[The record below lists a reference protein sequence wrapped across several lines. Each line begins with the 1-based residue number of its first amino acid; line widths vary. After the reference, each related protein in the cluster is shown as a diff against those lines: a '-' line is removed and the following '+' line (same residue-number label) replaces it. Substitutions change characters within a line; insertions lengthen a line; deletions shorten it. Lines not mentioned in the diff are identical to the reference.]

1 MNSNHR
7 HGNSANWF
15 LTGIFLLTL
24 VVGSFVIASCEE
36 DQPEEQ
42 PAAATE
48 TGELADDKAV
58 VGEIVEG
65 EFLSLSNNV
74 FSPEEEIVIAYVY
87 DDSFDDT
94 AWVGIVPSNIP
105 HGDEDVNDQH
115 DIKYEYLYGKSGELS
130 FFAPVEPGEYDF
142 RLHNS
147 DGNGKEVDSVS
158 FTVR

>member
-7 HGNSANWF
+7 PGSSVSWF

-24 VVGSFVIASCEE
+24 IVGSFVIASCEE

-42 PAAATE
+42 PAAAAE
-48 TGELADDKAV
+48 TGEPGDDKAV
-58 VGEIVEG
+58 VGEAVEG
-65 EFLSLSNNV
+65 EFLSLRNNV
-74 FSPEEEIVIAYVY
+74 FSPGEEIVIAYVH

-115 DIKYEYLYGKSGELS
+115 DLKYEYLYGKSGELS

-142 RLHNS
+142 RLHDS